1 MDIVPPLPRE
11 TRTMKTITP
20 ALFAGALAAAAMA
33 AALPARADVF
43 SSQGFSGEDT
53 TLNALPGVNL
63 DVSPGAIGAG
73 NCAEVEAPSFM
84 GRRNSLRG
92 ATATE
97 CRFGN
102 NFTVTTTQSNGMRSF
117 YSNVYSHT
125 NPPPW
130 AESWRP

>member
-1 MDIVPPLPRE
+1 
-11 TRTMKTITP
+11 MKTITP
-20 ALFAGALAAAAMA
+20 ALFAGALAAAAML
-33 AALPARADVF
+33 AALPALADVF

-63 DVSPGAIGAG
+63 DVSPGSIAAG
-73 NCAEVEAPSFM
+73 NCTEVEAPSFM
-84 GRRNSLRG
+84 GRRNSLHG

-102 NFTVTTTQSNGMRSF
+102 NFTVTTTQSNGARSF
-117 YSNVYSHT
+117 YSNVYSHN

-130 AESWRP
+130 AEGWRP